1 METQWLK
8 GIKMDKAIYIPSA
21 ILGAFLILIYTY
33 RCHRAKREFNQAVMV
48 NAILQSSGIICG
60 VLLILGTFN
69 DEAKKL
75 LNEIDLYI
83 LIAGFAVTAASV
95 KGIYK
100 DIFLSTVIKPK
111 ASLKRQEEVKANS

>member
-1 METQWLK
+1 M
-8 GIKMDKAIYIPSA
+8 GAAAGGAIF
-21 ILGAFLILIYTY
+21 GAFLILIYTY

-100 DIFLSTVIKPK
+100 DIFLSTVIKPQESK

>member
-1 METQWLK
+1 
-8 GIKMDKAIYIPSA
+8 MDKAIYIPSA
-21 ILGAFLILIYTY
+21 ILGAILILIYTY
-33 RCHRAKREFNQAVMV
+33 RCHRAKREFSQAVMV

-60 VLLILGTFN
+60 FLLILGTFN
-69 DEAKKL
+69 DDAKKL

-100 DIFLSTVIKPK
+100 DIFLSTVIKPQESK
-111 ASLKRQEEVKANS
+111 ASLKRQEEVKTNQ